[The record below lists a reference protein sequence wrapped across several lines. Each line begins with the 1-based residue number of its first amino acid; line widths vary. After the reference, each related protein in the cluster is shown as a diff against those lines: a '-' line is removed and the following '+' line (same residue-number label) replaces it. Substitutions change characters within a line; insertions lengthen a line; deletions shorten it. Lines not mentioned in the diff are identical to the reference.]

1 MQSKSKF
8 LEKEATMTVALV
20 EKNLND
26 IVTSRGKRGVRASD
40 LTRQLE
46 ALCKMSIQFGP
57 TVEIPVLMHL
67 INSQFD
73 QNRNIDDY
81 MSPSVWRSCAA
92 SISRIANFLKNEPR
106 LKLKLMD
113 ADDFLEMQM
122 KMKEKETSKLKDK
135 EVLIDPNTGEVEDE
149 AQRAERL
156 RVEAASK
163 LSEEER
169 FTIKA
174 AGSMCAF
181 MVRLEEQVRRRRRR
195 RREVA
200 RHTIL
205 TLSIVAL
212 LRSTPYSAA
221 NPLRRPAPIQPYT
234 MTGSGTRES
243 CSRS

>member
-1 MQSKSKF
+1 
-8 LEKEATMTVALV
+8 MTVALV

-73 QNRNIDDY
+73 QNRSIDDY
-81 MSPSVWRSCAA
+81 MSPTVWRSCAA
-92 SISRIANFLKNEPR
+92 SISRIATFLKNDNR

-122 KMKEKETSKLKDK
+122 KMKEKETSKLKEK

-156 RVEAASK
+156 RAEAEAK

-169 FTIKA
+169 YTIKA

-181 MVRLEEQVRRRRRR
+181 MVRLEEQVRGGAKWDIIRPN
-195 RREVA
+195 
-200 RHTIL
+200 TNT
-205 TLSIVAL
+205 TLFPVT
-212 LRSTPYSAA
+212 RSTPRPS
-221 NPLRRPAPIQPYT
+221 RKPAPTPPST
-234 MTGSGTRES
+234 LLGSGTRAS